1 MNPVVIEIIG
11 IVSTLLILTSMLFKT
26 TTVKGSLIMRALNL
40 LGSVIFVIYG
50 CLLPA
55 ISTAILNGALVIVN
69 GFHLILLIKEN
80 KKQNSKNVEQ

>member
-1 MNPVVIEIIG
+1 
-11 IVSTLLILTSMLFKT
+11 MLFKT

-69 GFHLILLIKEN
+69 GFHLILLIKES
-80 KKQNSKNVEQ
+80 KKQDTKNNE